1 MPQTRAQKNRQIR
14 KDALRDYI
22 KERGS
27 VQYLF
32 DLIEKIEGLNP
43 DSDVF
48 SNDLAKYKAALDA
61 RVKMIG
67 KYMPDLKAQELDLT
81 SSDGAMH
88 LPTVIE
94 LIAKHGSED

>member
-1 MPQTRAQKNRQIR
+1 MAQTRAQANRQIR

-27 VQYLF
+27 IQYLF
-32 DLIEKIEGLNP
+32 DLIEKIENLDP

-48 SNDLAKYKAALDA
+48 SNDLSKYKAALDA
-61 RVKMIG
+61 RIKMIG

>member
-1 MPQTRAQKNRQIR
+1 MAQTRAQANKQIR
-14 KDALRDYI
+14 KEALRDYI

-27 VQYLF
+27 IQYLF
-32 DLIEKIEGLNP
+32 DLIEKIEELDP
-43 DSDVF
+43 DSSTF
-48 SNDLAKYKAALDA
+48 TNDLQKNKVALDA
-61 RVKMIG
+61 RIKMIG

-94 LIAKHGSED
+94 LIAKNERKD

>member
-1 MPQTRAQKNRQIR
+1 MARTRAQENQQIR
-14 KDALRDYI
+14 KEALREYI

-32 DLIEKIEGLNP
+32 DLIEKIEGLDP
-43 DSDVF
+43 DSSTF
-48 SNDLAKYKAALDA
+48 TNDLQKNKVALDA
-61 RVKMIG
+61 RIKMIG

-88 LPTVIE
+88 MPTIIE
-94 LIAKHGSED
+94 LIAKNERKD

>member
-1 MPQTRAQKNRQIR
+1 VARTRAQENQQIR
-14 KDALRDYI
+14 KEALREYI

-32 DLIEKIEGLNP
+32 DLIEKIEGLDP
-43 DSDVF
+43 DSSTF
-48 SNDLAKYKAALDA
+48 TNDLQKNKVALDA
-61 RVKMIG
+61 RIKMIG

-88 LPTVIE
+88 MPTIIE
-94 LIAKHGSED
+94 LIAKNERED

>member
-1 MPQTRAQKNRQIR
+1 MAQTRAQANKQLR
-14 KDALRDYI
+14 KDALREYI

-32 DLIEKIEGLNP
+32 DLIEKIEELDP
-43 DSDVF
+43 DSSTF
-48 SNDLAKYKAALDA
+48 TNDLQKNKVALDA
-61 RVKMIG
+61 RIKMIG

-94 LIAKHGSED
+94 LIAKHERED

>member
-48 SNDLAKYKAALDA
+48 SKDLAKYKAALDA
-61 RVKMIG
+61 RIKMIG

-94 LIAKHGSED
+94 LIAKHDSED